1 LAEFV
6 IGITGASGSIYGIRL
21 IQELGQRKHDV
32 NVVITYAGKQVMMEE
47 LGISDK
53 KEILRLLMSFPSRI
67 TEPAPYLIRG
77 DKLQRESRKRLD
89 SGSLPGMTN
98 KKDVIRIWENDNFEA
113 PFMSGSNAPEAV
125 VIIPCSVGKLA
136 AVANGIS
143 GNLLERIADVALK
156 ERRRLILVVR
166 ETPLSLIHLENMVK
180 AAKAGAEILPA
191 MPAFYHHPK
200 TVDDMVN
207 FIVGKVLNLLRIEHN
222 LFKGWRKG

>member
-6 IGITGASGSIYGIRL
+6 VGITGASGSIYGIRL

-32 NVVITYAGKQVMMEE
+32 NVVITSAGRQLMTEE
-47 LGISDK
+47 LGVSGF
-53 KEILRLLMSFPSRI
+53 EQL
-67 TEPAPYLIRG
+67 
-77 DKLQRESRKRLD
+77 DKLGLSEISNR
-89 SGSLPGMTN
+89 
-98 KKDVIRIWENDNFEA
+98 IRIWENDKFEA

-125 VIIPCSVGKLA
+125 IVIPCSVGKLA

-143 GNLLERIADVALK
+143 GNLLERTADVALK

-180 AAKAGAEILPA
+180 AARAGAEILPA
-191 MPAFYHHPK
+191 MPAFYHHPR

>member
-21 IQELGQRKHDV
+21 IQELGKRKHDV
-32 NVVITYAGKQVMMEE
+32 NVVITSAGKQVMMEE

-125 VIIPCSVGKLA
+125 IIIPCSVGKLA

-143 GNLLERIADVALK
+143 RNLLERIADVALK

-180 AAKAGAEILPA
+180 AARAGAEILPA
-191 MPAFYHHPK
+191 MPAFYHHPE